1 VSVVLVRTRV
11 GKPNTSRLRK
21 AVLTVCQGFHSIASR
36 EVRSGDAEMPSEGQ
50 RKRDE
55 DDPMQDLI
63 QDYASDLKKL
73 REVFQKELTATAD
86 ELSKALG
93 IYAHRGEAALASFM
107 EKASA
112 RGLELE
118 VSATARL
125 NQFCGNGSL
134 PGVDDIPLTLTPT
147 NAEVLRIAAAAEQ
160 AVADG
165 LHVESESNHKPQPA
179 ARLPRINRD
188 RPLEEF
194 HFLPLGEHIE
204 TAHSSSM
211 TDSPVS

>member
-1 VSVVLVRTRV
+1 ML
-11 GKPNTSRLRK
+11 
-21 AVLTVCQGFHSIASR
+21 
-36 EVRSGDAEMPSEGQ
+36 SEGQ

-55 DDPMQDLI
+55 DNPMEDLI
-63 QDYASDLKKL
+63 QDYANDLKKL
-73 REVFQKELTATAD
+73 RDVFHKELTATAD
-86 ELSKALG
+86 ELSKAMG
-93 IYAHRGEAALASFM
+93 IYAHRSEAALASFM

-125 NQFCGNGSL
+125 SQFCGNGSL

-147 NAEVLRIAAAAEQ
+147 NADVLRMAAAAEQ

-165 LHVESESNHKPQPA
+165 LHVDSESNHKPREA

-188 RPLEEF
+188 RPLEAF
-194 HFLPLGEHIE
+194 HLPPQEEHIE
-204 TAHSSSM
+204 TALSSSM
-211 TDSPVS
+211 TESAVS